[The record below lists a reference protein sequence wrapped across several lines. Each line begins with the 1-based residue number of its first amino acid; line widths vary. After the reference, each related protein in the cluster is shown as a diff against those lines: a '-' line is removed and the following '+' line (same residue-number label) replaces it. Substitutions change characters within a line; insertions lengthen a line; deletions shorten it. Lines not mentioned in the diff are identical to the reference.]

1 MALSELEQKLRE
13 QLKRC
18 DLGLSKG
25 CRGEDNPDGRC
36 QYCDDPYC
44 CLVDTFIRDCLGMPY
59 PWGDEEEV
67 DWSDLGIFGD
77 WWVIDALFLL
87 MEYVFILLMDH
98 MMKLENV

>member
-67 DWSDLGIFGD
+67 DWSDLGPAD
-77 WWVIDALFLL
+77 LS
-87 MEYVFILLMDH
+87 H
-98 MMKLENV
+98 SENHSSPEIARNKK